1 METEFSMKLKLN
13 SVFSHVG
20 KMYKIAIENVG
31 KMYKISRKHC
41 GKAESVAY

>member
-1 METEFSMKLKLN
+1 MKLN

-20 KMYKIAIENVG
+20 KMYKLAIKNVG
-31 KMYKISRKHC
+31 KMYKIRQKHC

>member
-1 METEFSMKLKLN
+1 METEFSMKLN

-31 KMYKISRKHC
+31 KMYKISQKHC